1 MRLTCVPG
9 MGLVAAVPTAS
20 APVLSPGKRFE
31 RWVRRLVFSRLVGAA
46 SEQQPLDLAQ
56 VRRVLLIRANFRLGN
71 LVLALP
77 ALSALRAAIP
87 GARIDVVCGRGFAG
101 LLDGHPD
108 VDAVRTVDR
117 GGLAHP
123 LRLAALVR
131 RLRAEHYDLVIDG
144 ARGSSFLGAM
154 LAQFSRGRWRAA
166 SAGCLYEGCF
176 NVFAPRGE
184 RIHKLDLLLDM
195 LDGLGIPPVD
205 QEPHLH
211 FDAEQL
217 ARAEARLGEWGVARD
232 RPLVGISMAGRSEKG
247 FPETQIAA
255 LANRLLAAGCAV
267 VVFPGPE
274 EQDRIPAL
282 RAHLEAAAVVAPLL
296 PIREFAAVLAR
307 TDAFVTADS
316 GPMHVAAAVGTR
328 VVTAVRSLT
337 APYFVPRGARHRS
350 VLLDPARPVDGLAD
364 AVADVLRVDPAP
376 LAPTAAV

>member
-1 MRLTCVPG
+1 MC
-9 MGLVAAVPTAS
+9 LVAAVTTAV
-20 APVLSPGKRFE
+20 APVLPPGKRFE
-31 RWVRRLVFSRLVGAA
+31 RWVRRLIFSRLAGSA
-46 SEQQPLDLAQ
+46 SEQRPLDLTQ

-77 ALSALRAAIP
+77 ALPALGAALP
-87 GARIDVVCGRGFAG
+87 NARIDVVCGRGFAG
-101 LLDGHPD
+101 LLTGHPD
-108 VDAVRTVDR
+108 VDTVRTVDR

-123 LRLAALVR
+123 LRLARLVR
-131 RLRAEHYDLVIDG
+131 ALRAEHYDLVIDG

-154 LAQFSRGRWRAA
+154 LVRLSQGRWRAA

-195 LDGLGIPPVD
+195 LDGLGIPPVEM
-205 QEPHLH
+205 EPRLHLAQ
-211 FDAEQL
+211 DEL
-217 ARAEARLGEWGVARD
+217 ARADARLREWGVARD

-247 FPETQIAA
+247 FPTAQLAA
-255 LANRLLAAGCAV
+255 LADRLAADGGAV
-267 VVFPGPE
+267 VIFPGPE

-282 RAHLEAAAVVAPLL
+282 RAQLRSATVVAPLL
-296 PIREFAAVLAR
+296 PIRDFAATLAR

-337 APYFVPRGARHRS
+337 APYFIPRGARHRA
-350 VLLDPARPVDGLAD
+350 VLTDPARPVDGLAD
-364 AVADVLRVDPAP
+364 AVADVLRAP
-376 LAPTAAV
+376 QATAAV